1 MSIHLNDLSKVY
13 LEKVAESSHLETN
26 MKKRAED
33 NEKARKD
40 MMKTKAYKDMAA
52 AARKKMEE
60 GLDPVGQEDSDID
73 NDGDTDKSDKYLHKR
88 RKAIGK
94 AINKGKKVEEGFSNW
109 REDLIEV
116 IKSEKLPSK
125 MKEGKV
131 DNYSG
136 KNKCVTINPEVTEQV
151 QIIESVELSEEY
163 INETVYGA
171 VDYFMAEGL
180 NDEGVEI
187 LIDELG
193 LDEFVSFVFE
203 VGNEVLTEARTLL
216 GKKKNPQKLP
226 KGTAPTQATKAAVA
240 KYGTTRRFKS
250 SSASGVVKKN
260 RPAEKAV
267 EKAKEAQ
274 PSKKPIRDAIARGV
288 FGAVKAYQAGMQ
300 RHKAAMSAA
309 KETGKTVA
317 KAAAVTHEAGRRAGQ
332 SAAGQAIKK
341 VGGAVIKAG
350 VEKAKKDIKSL
361 KKESFILDEKATSEQ
376 QQKLFGLALSVKR
389 GQTPRSEASAEVLKI
404 VDSMSEK
411 KIRDFAKTKH
421 EGIPKKVEEDLQPTT
436 PQQVAAQQQ
445 LTTAQKK
452 LTAANQQALRKQK
465 PEVKKS
471 VKDTEV
477 QEGKIPVTRQAGEFR
492 YSGKTGEEKAE
503 RRANVLSN
511 SEDPQKRR
519 QANTIRNKIKT
530 VADRDTAQASSAAR
544 QKLYRGQQ
552 LRANDLAQQLIKSK
566 SNVNAGYELEG
577 DLVNET
583 TPLFYKLQAKGKR
596 GSLTAS
602 AQGRIDADLQRQKN
616 EKIARQQTKQRQ
628 EREVD
633 DDHPSLS
640 ARERNP
646 NLR

>member
-1 MSIHLNDLSKVY
+1 MTVHLNDLSKVY
-13 LEKVAESSHLETN
+13 LEQVVN
-26 MKKRAED
+26 I
-33 NEKARKD
+33 NEA
-40 MMKTKAYKDMAA
+40 
-52 AARKKMEE
+52 
-60 GLDPVGQEDSDID
+60 LDPVGQEDSDID

-94 AINKGKKVEEGFSNW
+94 AINKNKKVEEGFSNW
-109 REDLIEV
+109 RNDLIEV
-116 IKSEKLPSK
+116 IEPERLPSK

-151 QIIESVELSEEY
+151 QIIESVELTEEY

-203 VGNEVLTEARTLL
+203 IGNEVLTEARTLL

-240 KYGTTRRFKS
+240 KYGTTRKFKS
-250 SSASGVVKKN
+250 SSTSGVVKKN
-260 RPAEKAV
+260 RPATKAV
-267 EKAKEAQ
+267 EKAKETQ

-288 FGAVKAYQAGMQ
+288 FGAVKAYQAGMK
-300 RHKAAMSAA
+300 RHQAAMSAA
-309 KETGKTVA
+309 KETGKTIA

-341 VGGAVIKAG
+341 AGGAVIKAG

-361 KKESFILDEKATSEQ
+361 KKESFILDEKAESEQ

-389 GQTPRSEASAEVLKI
+389 GETPRSEASAEVLKI
-404 VDSMSEK
+404 VDGMSEK

-436 PQQVAAQQQ
+436 PQQVAALQQ

-452 LTAANQQALRKQK
+452 VTAANQQALRKEKSSIKK
-465 PEVKKS
+465 P
-471 VKDTEV
+471 VKDTN
-477 QEGKIPVTRQAGEFR
+477 
-492 YSGKTGEEKAE
+492 Y
-503 RRANVLSN
+503 LS
-511 SEDPQKRR
+511 
-519 QANTIRNKIKT
+519 
-530 VADRDTAQASSAAR
+530 
-544 QKLYRGQQ
+544 
-552 LRANDLAQQLIKSK
+552 QQLIKSK

-577 DLVNET
+577 DLVNEM
-583 TPLFYKLQAKGKR
+583 TPLFYKLQKIGKG
-596 GSLTAS
+596 GSLTAR
-602 AQGRIDADLQRQKN
+602 AQQTISSDLQRQKN
-616 EKIARQQTKQRQ
+616 EKMNRQKTKQRQ
-628 EREVD
+628 ERETETD
-633 DDHPSLS
+633 NDHPSLS

>member
-1 MSIHLNDLSKVY
+1 MTVHLNDLSKVY
-13 LEKVAESSHLETN
+13 LEQVAESSHLETN
-26 MKKRAED
+26 MNKRAEN
-33 NEKARKD
+33 NEKASKD
-40 MMKTKAYKDMAA
+40 MMKTKAYKDMSA

-109 REDLIEV
+109 RNDLIE
-116 IKSEKLPSK
+116 IIEPEKLPSK

-136 KNKCVTINPEVTEQV
+136 KNKCVTLNPEVKEQV

-240 KYGTTRRFKS
+240 KYGTTRKFKS
-250 SSASGVVKKN
+250 SSTSGVVKKN
-260 RPAEKAV
+260 RPAAKAV
-267 EKAKEAQ
+267 EKAKETQ
-274 PSKKPIRDAIARGV
+274 PSKKPVRDAIARGV
-288 FGAVKAYQAGMQ
+288 FGAVRAYQAGMQ
-300 RHKAAMSAA
+300 RHRAAMDAA
-309 KETGKTVA
+309 RETGKTIV
-317 KAAAVTHEAGRRAGQ
+317 KAAQVSAKGASEFGKGVRSGVTATVD
-332 SAAGQAIKK
+332 AAK
-341 VGGAVIKAG
+341 
-350 VEKAKKDIKSL
+350 KAKKVINAGYELQGS
-361 KKESFILDEKATSEQ
+361 SLDEKATSEQ

-389 GQTPRSEASAEVLKI
+389 GQTPRSQASAEVLKI

-465 PEVKKS
+465 PEVKKPAQNA
-471 VKDTEV
+471 EV
-477 QEGKIPVTRQAGEFR
+477 
-492 YSGKTGEEKAE
+492 
-503 RRANVLSN
+503 
-511 SEDPQKRR
+511 
-519 QANTIRNKIKT
+519 
-530 VADRDTAQASSAAR
+530 
-544 QKLYRGQQ
+544 
-552 LRANDLAQQLIKSK
+552 
-566 SNVNAGYELEG
+566 NVNAGYEIEG

-583 TPLFYKLQAKGKR
+583 TPLFYKLQKIGKG
-596 GSLTAS
+596 GSLTAR
-602 AQGRIDADLQRQKN
+602 AQQTIGSDLQRQKN
-616 EKIARQQTKQRQ
+616 EKMNRQKTKQRQ
-628 EREVD
+628 ERETEND
-633 DDHPSLS
+633 NDHPSLS